1 MIAHVSDNIKAR
13 YTDESPHPY
22 PLITE
27 DDLAALPTPV
37 QRYLRYT
44 GVIGKP
50 RIETVRLQYTGEF
63 RMAANK
69 PWMPMKATQIYTTN
83 PPGFQWTASFKM
95 GGFPLMYGKDTYK
108 NGQGHMFGKLIGLFT
123 IFDVTGEEMIQGSM
137 LRYLQEMIW
146 FPSAFLNDYIRW
158 QAVDDH
164 CAEVTFTD
172 SDHSVTAR
180 LIFDDAGRL
189 ITFIAQRY
197 REDKGRYLLDTWST
211 PMTEYGRLAGLNLP
225 VVGCGVWQLAGG
237 DLAYIK
243 LHLNEVVYNEA
254 IEDF

>member
-1 MIAHVSDNIKAR
+1 MIKNLPDKVEAR
-13 YTDESPHPY
+13 YTVESNLDPS
-22 PLITE
+22 IIIE
-27 DDLAALPTPV
+27 DDLTALPAPV

-50 RIETVRLQYTGEF
+50 RIKTVCLQYTGEF
-63 RMAANK
+63 RMAADK
-69 PWMPMKATQIYTTN
+69 PWMPMKASQVYTTN

-95 GGFPLMYGKDTYK
+95 GGIPLMYGRDTYK

-123 IFDVTGEEMIQGSM
+123 IFDVQGEEMIQGSM

-158 QAVDDH
+158 LPVDDH
-164 CAEVTFTD
+164 CADVTFTD
-172 SDHSVTAR
+172 SNHSVTAR
-180 LIFDDAGRL
+180 LFFDDAGRL
-189 ITFIAQRY
+189 LTFIAQRY
-197 REDKGRYLLDTWST
+197 REDKGRYTLDTWST

-225 VVGCGVWQLAGG
+225 VAGCGVWQLAGG

-243 LHLNEVVYNEA
+243 LRLNEVVYNEA
-254 IEDF
+254 IEAF